1 MTESEIRF
9 NYDKAMGQAEE
20 LRNIA
25 SSIKTI
31 SEDNMEE
38 SFGKVQKNWTGE
50 NSESYVKKGRT
61 VQNKVTGSANSV
73 AAAATALETMAR
85 NIYNAE
91 MAAIQIA
98 QAASSLLN

>member
-20 LRNIA
+20 LRDIA
-25 SSIKTI
+25 SSIQTI

-38 SFGKVQKNWTGE
+38 SFGKVQRNWTGE
-50 NSESYVKKGRT
+50 NSDNYVKKGRT
-61 VQNKVTGSANSV
+61 VQHKVTGSADAV
-73 AAAATALETMAR
+73 AAAATAIETMAK

-98 QAASSLLN
+98 KAANSLLN